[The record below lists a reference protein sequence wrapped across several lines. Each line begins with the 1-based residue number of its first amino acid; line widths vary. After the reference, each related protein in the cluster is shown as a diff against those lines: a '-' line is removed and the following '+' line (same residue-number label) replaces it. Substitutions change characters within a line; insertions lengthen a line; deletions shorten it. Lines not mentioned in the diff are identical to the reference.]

1 MMTAGDLY
9 VLVRNLLNRPGA
21 DPIASSAAVKKA
33 LTERGI
39 PWDAPEG
46 GGGLLE
52 QAEVF
57 VKRDGRLQRWKH
69 GTGEDNEVGWSMSE
83 RHNPDQYWRAVAWA
97 AENGWH
103 CR

>member
-1 MMTAGDLY
+1 MTAGDLY
-9 VLVRNLLNRPGA
+9 VLVKNLLNRSGA
-21 DPIASSAAVKKA
+21 DPIVSSAAVKNE

-39 PWDAPEG
+39 PWDATG
-46 GGGLLE
+46 RAGGLLE
-52 QAEVF
+52 QADNY

-69 GTGEDNEVGWSMSE
+69 GTGETDEVGWSMSE

-103 CR
+103 SR